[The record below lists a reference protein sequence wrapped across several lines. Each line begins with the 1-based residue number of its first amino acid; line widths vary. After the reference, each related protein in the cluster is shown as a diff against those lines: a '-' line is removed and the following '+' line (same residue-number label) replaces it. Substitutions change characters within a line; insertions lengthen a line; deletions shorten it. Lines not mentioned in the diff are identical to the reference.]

1 MRLAIRHSTTYRY
14 SEPATYSVQSLRL
27 SPPSFDSQTV
37 EAWTIRA
44 PGIDRAAIF
53 RDGFGNR
60 VHLVTHTE
68 RHESVTIEI
77 EGVVETRDT
86 AGVVSGLPE
95 VAPVA
100 LFRRTTRLT
109 QADETIRALAEEMKG
124 GDEVARLHDLM
135 SRIRER
141 IEYRTGETHTGTT
154 AAEALARGAGVC
166 QDHTHVFI
174 AAARHLGFPARY
186 VSGYLQ
192 AGAGEA
198 SQEAQHAWAEV
209 RIPDLGWAGFDA
221 ANGISPDPHYVR
233 VACGLDYEYAA
244 PVRGSRRGGG
254 GEDLDVSVEVG
265 EAAAPQQ
272 Q

>member
-1 MRLAIRHSTTYRY
+1 LGFDRRPSRPPRPFLVARFGR
-14 SEPATYSVQSLRL
+14 QS
-27 SPPSFDSQTV
+27 
-37 EAWTIRA
+37 
-44 PGIDRAAIF
+44 
-53 RDGFGNR
+53 
-60 VHLVTHTE
+60 
-68 RHESVTIEI
+68 
-77 EGVVETRDT
+77 
-86 AGVVSGLPE
+86 
-95 VAPVA
+95 
-100 LFRRTTRLT
+100 FRRNVLP
-109 QADETIRALAEEMKG
+109 
-124 GDEVARLHDLM
+124 
-135 SRIRER
+135 
-141 IEYRTGETHTGTT
+141 
-154 AAEALARGAGVC
+154 AEALARGAGVC

-198 SQEAQHAWAEV
+198 PQEAQHAWAEV